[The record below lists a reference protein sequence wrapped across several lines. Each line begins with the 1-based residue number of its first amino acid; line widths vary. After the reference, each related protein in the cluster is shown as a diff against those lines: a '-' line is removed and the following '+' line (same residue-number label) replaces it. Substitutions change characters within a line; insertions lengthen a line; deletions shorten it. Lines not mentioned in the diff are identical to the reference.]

1 MPFISV
7 DYGKAPE
14 HPYPVGLYD
23 CLEAYIWTLNCFEQ
37 IYEAKPNKIVFVG
50 DSAGG
55 NLAAALINLCIA
67 WKLRVPDGLLMC
79 YPVLSVTSK
88 KYTKSLLGT
97 LEDMILPHTML
108 KLC

>member
-1 MPFISV
+1 LH
-7 DYGKAPE
+7 Y
-14 HPYPVGLYD
+14 
-23 CLEAYIWTLNCFEQ
+23 FEQ
-37 IYEAKPNKIVFVG
+37 TYHAKPNKIIFLG

-67 WKLRVPDGLLMC
+67 WNLRIPDGLVIC
-79 YPVLSVTSK
+79 YPVLSVTTK

-97 LEDMILPHTML
+97 LEDMILPHTLL